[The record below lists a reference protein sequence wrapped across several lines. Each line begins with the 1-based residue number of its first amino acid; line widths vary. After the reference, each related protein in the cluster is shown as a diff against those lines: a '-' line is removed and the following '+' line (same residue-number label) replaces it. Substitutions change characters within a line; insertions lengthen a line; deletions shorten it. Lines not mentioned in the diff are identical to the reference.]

1 MAKKILTY
9 LAFLTDRLPSYFFPI
24 FLLLVEWFLR
34 SAFKLNTQ
42 EFIGPT
48 LASAGAGMLITLT
61 NFKDKSQKAVPENLP
76 PDLKRFVTDNGY
88 KLELAGIDKTRVFS
102 NISWIFTFLLTLLW
116 IWSITLSTQSPS
128 LMLGAFPA
136 HYYPGAASYLLGLMF
151 SEIRE
156 AL

>member
-1 MAKKILTY
+1 
-9 LAFLTDRLPSYFFPI
+9 
-24 FLLLVEWFLR
+24 VEWFLR
-34 SAFKLNTQ
+34 SAFKLSTQ

-76 PDLKRFVTDNGY
+76 PDLKKFVTDNGY
-88 KLELAGIDKTRVFS
+88 KLESAGIDKARVFS

-136 HYYPGAASYLLGLMF
+136 HYYPGAASYLIGLMF